1 MELARFMTNGEN
13 QEYCRYMGTFP
24 SRRSAGDLYD
34 DDPERGEHMRI
45 VQQALPNMVI
55 RPFHP
60 LWQKIDERIAR
71 QIQLAMLQRKTA
83 SQAMAAAEREVELL
97 MAEAEEEDLGLASR
111 AVWAYLAGAV
121 IAVLAALALFAPRL
135 RRRFTASVRKHI
147 WAYTFL
153 LPDFIVFFVFI
164 AVPVILAVVIAFKR
178 FDPLAG
184 ILGSPWVFLDN
195 FRATFTDKVFWISMR
210 NTFVYTV
217 IMVPWGIVVA
227 LLLASLI
234 YPLGRKAQT
243 FFRSAYYLPGV
254 ASAVVI
260 AMVWK
265 WIFDP
270 TWGLF
275 NYLFGLVGLGPFPW
289 LSSPSTALGSIM
301 LSGMLAAPGG
311 GVILYLAA
319 MGRVPQVLH
328 ESAKIDGANAL
339 QRWWHITLPL
349 LKPVTLYLTVV
360 GTITAFQIFAK
371 IFIMTNGGPGYATN
385 VLVLSIYNRAFRDLQ
400 FGVAASQALVLFAI
414 VAGFA
419 IIQFKYLS
427 TDVEY

>member
-1 MELARFMTNGEN
+1 
-13 QEYCRYMGTFP
+13 
-24 SRRSAGDLYD
+24 
-34 DDPERGEHMRI
+34 
-45 VQQALPNMVI
+45 
-55 RPFHP
+55 
-60 LWQKIDERIAR
+60 
-71 QIQLAMLQRKTA
+71 
-83 SQAMAAAEREVELL
+83 
-97 MAEAEEEDLGLASR
+97 
-111 AVWAYLAGAV
+111 VWAYLLG
-121 IAVLAALALFAPRL
+121 VLVAALIGVAIFMPQV
-135 RRRFTASVRKHI
+135 RRRFLSTVRQHI

-153 LPDFIVFFVFI
+153 LPDFVVFSVFI
-164 AVPVILAVVIAFKR
+164 ALPVVLAVVIAFKQ

-195 FRATFTDKVFWISMR
+195 FKTTFTDKIFWISMR
-210 NTFVYTV
+210 NTFIYTV
-217 IMVPWGIVVA
+217 IMVPWGILVA
-227 LLLASLI
+227 LSLASVI
-234 YPLGRKAQT
+234 YPLSRKAQT

-289 LSSPSTALGSIM
+289 LSSPDTALGSIM

-319 MGRVPQVLH
+319 MGRVPRVLH
-328 ESAKIDGANAL
+328 ESAKIDGASAI

-360 GTITAFQIFAK
+360 GTIYAFQIFAK